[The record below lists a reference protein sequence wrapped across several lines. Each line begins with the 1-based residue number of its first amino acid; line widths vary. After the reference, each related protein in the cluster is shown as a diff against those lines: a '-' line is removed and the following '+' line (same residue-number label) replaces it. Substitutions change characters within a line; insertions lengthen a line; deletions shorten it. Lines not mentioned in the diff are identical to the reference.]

1 MLVYILLVF
10 GLLMNILLKLPF
22 INIPLDRDYGV
33 YGYHAL
39 FKLKKKKIPYIDTGE
54 NHPPGRWFL
63 YLLLIRLFGISRK
76 VFRIS
81 NIVFHLLTNL
91 LVFLVAREL
100 FGDTVAII
108 SSFSYAFISSLPAY
122 VWTQSSDE
130 VEQIFF
136 TSLAFYCL
144 LLADKS
150 GMVFVHLAGL
160 LGIGSLFF
168 KQTAYLNTILP
179 IFVLSIIRGVG
190 IPGVC
195 YVILGMLSGFLMV
208 YLFFVIQ
215 KIPVVCFKRL
225 YGFDRR
231 YWRTYINDLFYHTKV
246 MRGEKEK
253 EEAKVIPEVGGCKEE
268 PGEVKKFIY
277 SKQSVRLWLKRILF
291 PVLVQSFLFFVLSLF
306 GFVAGLFEGSYRI
319 ATFSLTVWVIFV
331 IAGILVNKHTMS
343 IHFIPLLPPVS
354 ILSGFGVY
362 MVWEQFSNYGASIP
376 SAVFLSL
383 GIFYVLLSKKEVK
396 RLINLERKGRG
407 HIFVFDHE
415 WELNL
420 AGEKIGRMLKD
431 ITNEDDK
438 IYVWGPEYEIYLF
451 SERPSPTTT
460 LFCPRPYISYSP
472 DPYGME
478 TMIVNQLSNDKPKYI
493 VITALTEGFENFENF
508 LKENY
513 SLYAKKFGELS
524 IYKKKEEEMENV
536 IKLNTNISAPPK
548 VSVITLTFNGIEYT
562 KMFFKYLLKNTSG
575 SYEVIVVDN
584 GSSDGT
590 REYLDYLSNNYSH
603 VKVIL
608 NNTNVGF
615 SKGANQGLSFANGKY
630 LMVINNDVLVPPEW
644 LEKMIKPFEIDESI
658 GLVGPLTNWISGL
671 QMVENVQY
679 ESPEDFEEY
688 AMRISEARKYKY
700 TPRRRI
706 AGFAMMINRRL
717 YDAIGG
723 FDENFVG
730 GNYEDDDYCLRA
742 SKAGFKIVV
751 AENVFMHH
759 YGSATFKSNKI
770 NYEKSIEMN
779 KEIFKKKWQ
788 DIDFEWLMERDKR
801 LVDLSADQINV
812 AVDLFTQS
820 RYQDAS
826 EIFVKVLSYDPLN
839 EEALFGLALCY
850 RNVDDNLN
858 AIRMLKKCI
867 DLNPDNAYAYNQ
879 SGIISAELGDFES
892 AKALFA
898 AAVAKAPDFVDAQRN
913 YAEVLLEL
921 EQYEDGVRAF
931 VKILE
936 NHPNDVLTLLRMAEL
951 YQEVGRYDEAKQF
964 ASKVLEYDPT
974 NVKAIEILE
983 LQSN

>member
-54 NHPPGRWFL
+54 NHPPGRWLL

-91 LVFLVAREL
+91 LVFLVAGEL

-136 TSLAFYCL
+136 TSLSFYLFILGAQAQNYYL
-144 LLADKS
+144 LLIS
-150 GMVFVHLAGL
+150 GISSMGA
-160 LGIGSLFF
+160 LFF

-179 IFVLSIIRGVG
+179 LCISGLIYNFRFSGYISIIFGMIIGFIG
-190 IPGVC
+190 I
-195 YVILGMLSGFLMV
+195 F
-208 YLFFVIQ
+208 LFF
-215 KIPVVCFKRL
+215 KYNNIPTDHFRIIFGFKFKFL
-225 YGFDRR
+225 KKQLEL
-231 YWRTYINDLFYHTKV
+231 LFYHTK
-246 MRGEKEK
+246 ELKK
-253 EEAKVIPEVGGCKEE
+253 EESEPATHAVLQNDQKKTFNFKYTKEGYLRWVKVVMVPILKNSS
-268 PGEVKKFIY
+268 IY
-277 SKQSVRLWLKRILF
+277 ILF
-291 PVLVQSFLFFVLSLF
+291 ALSGIVLGIVYSHNINSLLFTL
-306 GFVAGLFEGSYRI
+306 
-319 ATFSLTVWVIFV
+319 VWLVGAIL
-331 IAGILVNKHTMS
+331 GIIINKHYMAY
-343 IHFIPLLPPVS
+343 HFLPLLGPIL
-354 ILSGFGVY
+354 ILSGFG
-362 MVWEQFSNYGASIP
+362 ASELWKM
-376 SAVFLSL
+376 LSTNGSIL
-383 GIFYVLLSKKEVK
+383 AIAIITILIVGYFGII
-396 RLINLERKGRG
+396 LIDFNKWRKIERKGRG
-407 HIFVFDHE
+407 HIFYYRQE
-415 WELNL
+415 WEMNL

-679 ESPEDFEEY
+679 ENPEDFEEY

-801 LVDLSADQINV
+801 LVDLSEDQINV

-820 RYQDAS
+820 RYQDAR